1 MNAPKPIGKFE
12 PVYMGAAVVAIGLIF
27 GALAL
32 REPVPTAPPAVAA
45 DANLSARYLLQ
56 QIDEEA
62 VKCNRRSLAKLS
74 IEEIEACNSAVVR
87 QLMR

>member
-1 MNAPKPIGKFE
+1 MNKQIGKFE

-27 GALAL
+27 GALAI

-62 VKCNRRSLAKLS
+62 AKCRRPIAKLS
-74 IEEIEACNSAVVR
+74 IEEIEACNSAVMR